1 MIRFAANIV
10 PSPAA
15 ISQVTEDVADFLRAA
30 GVDARAVH
38 HVSLVIDEILTNVAT
53 HGGNPDAPASVAI
66 EVRTDRVFGE
76 IGDWGT
82 PFDPRIGP
90 GPDFGA
96 PLEERSIGGLGLHLV
111 RQLTSALEY
120 RRDGEQNWTT
130 FYVAREQGRELNDG
144 RE

>member
-1 MIRFAANIV
+1 MWPTSFV
-10 PSPAA
+10 P
-15 ISQVTEDVADFLRAA
+15 L

-66 EVRTDRVFGE
+66 EVRTARVFGE

-96 PLEERSIGGLGLHLV
+96 PLEERKHRGAWLAPGAAVDIGLGV
-111 RQLTSALEY
+111 SA
-120 RRDGEQNWTT
+120 RR
-130 FYVAREQGRELNDG
+130 
-144 RE
+144 